1 MRKLVLVGVAMALV
15 LLTTPGHA
23 RLSSP
28 TPCMSSD
35 DEPSVVIDN
44 QFLPD
49 GRWNVYGCD
58 FHKGDRVR
66 IDARLNPGLK
76 ARDRDWV
83 QLDPVTALFEE
94 DPHLTFLAEIFYD
107 GDRSDLRG
115 GYLLEV
121 TATDESGATATELR
135 VIDEDGELTFDPRL
149 GTVKKTFRLTLSGK
163 VYGGEFFVLA
173 LDAEDVDHQGLVMFC
188 GKDPDVDYA
197 DSGRACQSGKTY
209 TAIRTFPKGTQVNFA
224 YSTLDDEAFFGC
236 HETMAEDSTATA
248 TYLYGPGGGRG
259 TGECGG
265 AGREAEQPAE
275 EREITARDDGGAN
288 GTPTI
293 SPSKPALG
301 DEGPGTPW
309 AIGRSQET
317 SVPAPSPLLT
327 PGLED
332 AESGIGVRSATDRS
346 LMLGS
351 VVGAASLLI
360 VVGYV
365 ALRRR

>member
-1 MRKLVLVGVAMALV
+1 MRKLVLAAVAMALV

-23 RLSSP
+23 QLFSP

-44 QFLPD
+44 QGLPE

-58 FHKGDRVR
+58 FSKGDRVR
-66 IDARLNPGLK
+66 IEARLNPGLQ

-83 QLDPVTALFEE
+83 QLDPVTARFDA
-94 DPHLTFLAEIFYD
+94 DPSLTFLAEISYD
-107 GDRSDLRG
+107 GEGLDLRG

-149 GTVKKTFRLTLSGK
+149 GTVTKTFRLTLSGK

-173 LDAEDVDHQGLVMFC
+173 MDAEDVDHHGLIMFC
-188 GKDPDVDYA
+188 GKDPAVDYA
-197 DSGRACQSGKTY
+197 DSGRTCQSEKTY

-224 YSTLDDEAFFGC
+224 YSALDDEAFFGC
-236 HETMAEDSTATA
+236 HETMTEDSTATA

-259 TGECGG
+259 KGECGG
-265 AGREAEQPAE
+265 TGREAEQPDE
-275 EREITARDDGGAN
+275 EREVTASDDGGLQA
-288 GTPTI
+288 TPTI
-293 SPSKPALG
+293 SSSKPVPG
-301 DEGPGTPW
+301 DKVPETPRSTGVSQVTPVPDQSPRLTPVPESTES
-309 AIGRSQET
+309 AIGE
-317 SVPAPSPLLT
+317 
-327 PGLED
+327 
-332 AESGIGVRSATDRS
+332 RSATDRS
-346 LMLGS
+346 LALGS
-351 VVGAASLLI
+351 VVGAASLL
-360 VVGYV
+360 VAVGYV